1 MRRRVRLLALAAV
14 VLSPPRGG
22 AEAAELPAPAAAP
35 PVTPENLLASESYW
49 PYQVALVVP
58 VKLDPAG
65 GKKPLAAGLRGV
77 LIRVEESGQARIDF
91 GRDGQHVVPVGATD
105 LLERANRIR
114 RGDDTKIAPNF
125 ALAIGTKI
133 LKPGAEHPE
142 TLGLPAAAQRPG
154 FLCVFA
160 DPGAKGFAEL
170 AAALAP
176 LQDRRGVLT
185 VLFPEGDHP
194 DEEMA
199 KRLRSLGWPVP
210 FLFDFLAEAYI
221 PTLLPAKTPLPAV
234 LLQTNEGR
242 LLYQSQWRPEVVGKL
257 QAAIDRTFPAPA
269 ETTSAG
275 G

>member
-125 ALAIGTKI
+125 ALAIGTKLI
-133 LKPGAEHPE
+133 EPGTEQPKP
-142 TLGLPAAAQRPG
+142 LGLLAAMQRPG

-160 DPGAKGFAEL
+160 DPGAEGFAGI
-170 AAALAP
+170 AATLAP
-176 LQDRRGVLT
+176 LKDRREVLT
-185 VLFPEGDHP
+185 ILFPRGGESDTKLV
-194 DEEMA
+194 EQ
-199 KRLRSLGWPVP
+199 LRSLGWPVP
-210 FLFDFLAEAYI
+210 FVQGFLTEAYSR
-221 PTLLPAKTPLPAV
+221 TLLPDGTPLPFV
-234 LLQTNEGR
+234 LLLTNEGR
-242 LLYQSQWRPEVVGKL
+242 LIL
-257 QAAIDRTFPAPA
+257 QGRWTARIVEELRSAIDRSFGSAPA
-269 ETTSAG
+269 ALPAS
-275 G
+275 